1 MRVSEI
7 IRGVLDLIDRA
18 ECGTVPQTPPP
29 VQLSIAVP
37 MPQPAEIVSF
47 SQVLAD
53 VEKEKEKPMYD
64 NSAEP
69 HIHGVHAVTT
79 DAGLGGTNGPKHP
92 SDLRV
97 QHPSMYPGHQSL
109 GE

>member
-18 ECGTVPQTPPP
+18 ECGNVPQDS
-29 VQLSIAVP
+29 VQIQIDIPAQ
-37 MPQPAEIVSF
+37 QPTTF
-47 SQVLAD
+47 SQVYAD
-53 VEKEKEKPMYD
+53 LEKTKSVYD
-64 NSAEP
+64 NSP
-69 HIHGVHAVTT
+69 DVHVQGVKSMTT

>member
-18 ECGTVPQTPPP
+18 ECGTIPQTPPP

-53 VEKEKEKPMYD
+53 LEKEPDAVYD
-64 NSAEP
+64 NSP
-69 HIHGVHAVTT
+69 DTRVHGVHAVTT